1 MKKFFADFKNSIYNP
16 NYYKEI
22 LHKPFSY
29 SFKYFL
35 TFSLVVSFLMAL
47 TLSLVLLPK
56 FTPILSNLELKVTRN
71 YPQGLEVKVEN
82 GQASANVPQP
92 YFIKTPQS
100 VRASGSQIEKDNIIV
115 LDTENTF
122 NLDKFYSY
130 KTISVLNKDS
140 FTYLENDKLTIQSLR
155 SIPNI
160 TINKENISTWIK
172 SVAPFIGLFYPL
184 FFVGVFI
191 GMIFYFIFQMVYLLP
206 MSLFIWLVA
215 KMKNI
220 KAGYWKSYQ
229 IGMHIISPLIILFF
243 LLSAINL
250 NFTFMLSLAVIL
262 MAIFNLKNE
271 PRPNDIQASV

>member
-1 MKKFFADFKNSIYNP
+1 MKKFFANFKNSIYNP

-100 VRASGSQIEKDNIIV
+100 VRASGSQIEKDNII
-115 LDTENTF
+115 
-122 NLDKFYSY
+122 
-130 KTISVLNKDS
+130 
-140 FTYLENDKLTIQSLR
+140 QSLR
-155 SIPNI
+155 NIPNI

-172 SVAPFIGLFYPL
+172 SVTPFIGLFYPL